1 MLKIV
6 KSLQCGLAKECPEAI
21 FVHPDFFQDNGTPMC
36 CDQDMIYDR
45 TFVETE
51 TTAIFFKDDTNE

>member
-1 MLKIV
+1 MTRLDTKDSEV
-6 KSLQCGLAKECPEAI
+6 FTVWTCKECPEAI
-21 FVHPDFFQDNGTPMC
+21 FVNPDFFQDNGTPVC

-51 TTAIFFKDDTNE
+51 DE